1 MFVHKLINFV
11 VDINGNIADTGTSM
25 SGISNAL
32 ISPSL
37 RATWNNLLCVTSG
50 KMAKEC
56 LNGSVGF
63 IQIII
68 IEQ

>member
-1 MFVHKLINFV
+1 MLVGLS
-11 VDINGNIADTGTSM
+11 NIADTGTSM

-50 KMAKEC
+50 KMAKES
-56 LNGSVGF
+56 LNGSVKKNEQ
-63 IQIII
+63 QITITFRTVP
-68 IEQ
+68 